1 MAMKKKG
8 KKEAPCMICG
18 EISSESICLPCRNKI
33 QGEAIEKKQQI
44 EKKGRTKKEGA

>member
-8 KKEAPCMICG
+8 KKESPCMICG
-18 EISSESICLPCRNKI
+18 QLSPESICLACRNRI

-44 EKKGRTKKEGA
+44 EKKGRTEKERA

>member
-8 KKEAPCMICG
+8 KTELPCMICG
-18 EISSESICLPCRNKI
+18 EVSPESICLSCRNKI
-33 QGEAIEKKQQI
+33 QGEAIEKKQKI